1 MAASS
6 PIWMLADGQRIP
18 AALTFDLSAPYCPA
32 DVVQISA
39 TVSTIIDD
47 ARAPRNQLGYPGIL
61 YSPIRLCDSPES
73 TMKHQLKWKQCTVSD
88 LGEQDQ
94 LDQRQTWYEY
104 ESGSAEDEESVQPIK
119 YRGLG

>member
-73 TMKHQLKWKQCTVSD
+73 TKTPTEMEAMHRK
-88 LGEQDQ
+88 
-94 LDQRQTWYEY
+94 
-104 ESGSAEDEESVQPIK
+104 
-119 YRGLG
+119 